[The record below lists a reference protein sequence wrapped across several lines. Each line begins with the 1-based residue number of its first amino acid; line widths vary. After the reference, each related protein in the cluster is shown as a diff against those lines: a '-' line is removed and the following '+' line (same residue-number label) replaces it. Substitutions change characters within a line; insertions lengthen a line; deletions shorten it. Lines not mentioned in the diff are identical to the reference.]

1 MSARQLCNYTY
12 ALRASTAEDKDE
24 LAEFD
29 NWLYSP
35 LDPRKAEAERAFMR
49 GLKGF

>member
-12 ALRASTAEDKDE
+12 ALRASTAEDKAE
-24 LAEFD
+24 LEDFD

-35 LDPRKAEAERAFMR
+35 LDPAKAEAERAFMR
-49 GLKGF
+49 SLKGF